1 MNPVD
6 AFLPFGLTAET
17 LLMLLVAGATF
28 ASIMATW
35 SSLTTGG
42 PVGARIEAV
51 ARRRAELRG
60 LARQPVSRRE
70 RRQRGTM
77 TRIVS
82 QLKLARV
89 SQTEK
94 LRLKLLRAGL
104 RDREGMIV
112 YLFCKPV
119 LPLVFGAAGAALVYG
134 LDFGGL
140 PTQFKPAACAAAAL
154 FGFYGPDL
162 YLDNLAKKRQHAIA
176 KALPDGLDLLVIC
189 AEAGL
194 SLDTALNRVA
204 EEIAPSAPE
213 LAEEVG
219 LTSVELN
226 FLPER
231 RQALANLAKRV
242 DLPAVR
248 GAVNTLM
255 QTEKYGT
262 PLSQSLRVLSA
273 EFREQRMLRAE
284 EKAARLPATLTV
296 PMIVFIL
303 PTLFIVLAGP
313 AMLQVYDN
321 LIKG

>member
-1 MNPVD
+1 MSPID
-6 AFLPFGLTAET
+6 PFLPLGLTAET
-17 LLMLLVAGATF
+17 LLVLLVAGATF
-28 ASIMATW
+28 ASVMATW
-35 SSLTTGG
+35 ASLTARS
-42 PVGARIEAV
+42 PVGARIETV
-51 ARRRAELRG
+51 ARRREELRG
-60 LARQPVSRRE
+60 LSRQPNARRE

-77 TRIVS
+77 SRVVS

-104 RDREGMIV
+104 RDREGMVV
-112 YLFCKPV
+112 YLLCKPV
-119 LPLVFGAAGAALVYG
+119 LPLLFGAAGAALVYG
-134 LDFGGL
+134 MDFGGL
-140 PTQFKPAACAAAAL
+140 PAQLKPAASVAAAL

-162 YLDNLAKKRQHAIA
+162 YLSNLTKKRQHAIA

-242 DLPAVR
+242 DLPAIR

-313 AMLQVYDN
+313 AMLQVYDH

>member
-1 MNPVD
+1 MSPLD

-35 SSLTTGG
+35 SSLTAGS

-51 ARRRAELRG
+51 ARRREELRG
-60 LARQPVSRRE
+60 LARQPAARRE

-77 TRIVS
+77 SRIVS

-104 RDREGMIV
+104 RDREGMVV

-119 LPLVFGAAGAALVYG
+119 LPMVFGAAGAALVYG
-134 LDFGGL
+134 MDFGGL
-140 PTQFKPAACAAAAL
+140 PAQLKPAACAAAAL
-154 FGFYGPDL
+154 LGFYGPDL